1 MKPASKPAAI
11 TFVRLIAC
19 RSYKL
24 SAARKSNC
32 TRSPHADAAAI
43 SLLARS
49 GLTFCSRKDF
59 PHPFHDH
66 CGRNLLHARVSERA
80 LAQAAIIARRAG
92 EIGAHDRLRPSA
104 SADVN
109 GTAWPED
116 AHQRFAER
124 PGEFQRSG
132 VV

>member
-1 MKPASKPAAI
+1 MSERNGPGGMKTESRSPIITSGVATPKYASNNIMTVIAIAAMKPASKPAAI

-43 SLLARS
+43 SLLARF
-49 GLTFCSRKDF
+49 GLTLCSRKDF

-66 CGRNLLHARVSERA
+66 CGRNLLHARVLERA
-80 LAQAAIIARRAG
+80 LPQAAIIARRAG
-92 EIGAHDRLRPSA
+92 
-104 SADVN
+104 
-109 GTAWPED
+109 
-116 AHQRFAER
+116 
-124 PGEFQRSG
+124 
-132 VV
+132 